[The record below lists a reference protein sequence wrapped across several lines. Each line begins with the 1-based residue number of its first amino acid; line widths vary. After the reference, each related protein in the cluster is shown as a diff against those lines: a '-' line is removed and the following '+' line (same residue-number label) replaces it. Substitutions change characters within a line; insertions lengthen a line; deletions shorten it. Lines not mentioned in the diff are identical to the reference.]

1 MEAIHRWI
9 PYCRACESSSRV
21 PLGAE
26 RKRGWMQTLPSW
38 IRLLR
43 WCNWTS
49 RFYLAQ
55 LINTPPATW
64 RQGWKGCSGGV
75 DPQPPSCPGENQR
88 TELRGPHLARLPELC
103 TAACLHDP
111 TRTSSALLHEP
122 LPPLPVQRLR
132 HGGVRPVYHT
142 DKMFQKRFS
151 QHKFTRGSMHQAQ
164 QHLNGTP
171 RPGAWAPLFR
181 ARGAKNNGKMSVS
194 FLFVPKRCREA
205 GGTRLR

>member
-1 MEAIHRWI
+1 MQLDEQILPCTINQYPACHLEAGL
-9 PYCRACESSSRV
+9 EGV
-21 PLGAE
+21 Q
-26 RKRGWMQTLPSW
+26 RGRGPT
-38 IRLLR
+38 
-43 WCNWTS
+43 
-49 RFYLAQ
+49 
-55 LINTPPATW
+55 
-64 RQGWKGCSGGV
+64 
-75 DPQPPSCPGENQR
+75 QPPPCPGENQR

-132 HGGVRPVYHT
+132 HGSVRPVYHT

-181 ARGAKNNGKMSVS
+181 ARGAKNNGKRSVS

-205 GGTRLR
+205 GGTRLRRPPKPSTQRPDNLTAGLQSNRTANCTRQ